1 MSFRFCEDDDFYSIP
16 CSSSSFFVDDKLLH
30 NELERTS
37 IRSRTATGQFLCID
51 HAPRCHSFVND
62 LYSIDTNNFQYHPSR
77 SFIDSLLSI
86 EYFRAY
92 LASIYILIT
101 GSINEIFRPYSNLR
115 LRIGNAV
122 DYDNLLK
129 MEKMFRIKKY
139 RPFLHTFRPT
149 YPIAVSSTSY
159 QSSGYRSV
167 FYNHS
172 TYGEGVPTQEARY
185 GGRGTKLFLFFFVFV
200 YHKYQWLFSFCGESG
215 IVY

>member
-1 MSFRFCEDDDFYSIP
+1 DEDDQREQYISPPPEFCEDDDFYSIP

-101 GSINEIFRPYSNLR
+101 GSVCL
-115 LRIGNAV
+115 
-122 DYDNLLK
+122 
-129 MEKMFRIKKY
+129 
-139 RPFLHTFRPT
+139 
-149 YPIAVSSTSY
+149 
-159 QSSGYRSV
+159 
-167 FYNHS
+167 
-172 TYGEGVPTQEARY
+172 
-185 GGRGTKLFLFFFVFV
+185 
-200 YHKYQWLFSFCGESG
+200 
-215 IVY
+215 